1 MAFVEKAQEA
11 GFQVEISSQH
21 DQSHDAAQ
29 KNDKVYGSIQL
40 ALHCLGL
47 LCGLVVLGTSAN
59 VASVFGSTHLPS
71 DYDLPLWPEN
81 LDLRPTNALIAG
93 GVLVVLANLAALA
106 FAKVSMV
113 SLGIRALYLPT
124 LSKLMLTLDVTCDQL
139 RDKRAVHSVVDV
151 ASPTIG
157 FVSIFVAVVLFY
169 AVNGSITTD
178 TIQSWSC
185 QWDLVAMNAKPNF
198 GSVCKE
204 SKTALYLS
212 IILIPVELAAV
223 ALAARRM
230 LLQKKAQSGHKDSRS
245 SSPSMA

>member
-106 FAKVSMV
+106 FAKVSM
-113 SLGIRALYLPT
+113 
-124 LSKLMLTLDVTCDQL
+124 L